1 MAVQEKTIAR
11 LGDVMFY
18 LGGAVW
24 GAYALAKY
32 ALGWDVTIRQFLPFH
47 LVAIIPGV
55 LLRHG
60 AARIT
65 RTIAR
70 R

>member
-1 MAVQEKTIAR
+1 MREKTIAR

-24 GAYALAKY
+24 VGYALARY
-32 ALGWDVTIRQFLPFH
+32 GLGWDVTVRQFLPYH
-47 LVAIIPGV
+47 LAAIIPGV

-60 AARIT
+60 AGRIV
-65 RTIAR
+65 RWLYQAK
-70 R
+70 